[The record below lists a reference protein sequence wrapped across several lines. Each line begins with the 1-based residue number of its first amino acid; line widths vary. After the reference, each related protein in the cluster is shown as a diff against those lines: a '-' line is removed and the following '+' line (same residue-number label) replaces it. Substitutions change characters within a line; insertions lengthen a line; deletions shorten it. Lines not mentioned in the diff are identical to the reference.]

1 LNNFPDVNFKS
12 FDPDAALERTLIVGG
27 YASGTR
33 RSIDVNVASF
43 EEDEGFFDELHDLL
57 DDDLI
62 ELIADDFEF
71 ENFGADD
78 ARERSLIVGGYEIE
92 AGSRPYLVNLRKNN
106 KLGGCGASLI
116 SPHAVLTAAHC
127 LVDGEGNEDDS
138 QIYVDINLHSKDEIE
153 DGTSEWREIYDY
165 KIHPE
170 YNFED
175 GFVDAAVMFFRE
187 EVTSVEPVILNEDP
201 DVPADGDPLDVSGWG
216 DTSGWGGSP
225 AREARAVTVYAMDN
239 EKCMSDPFQYENG
252 TITDEMMCV
261 FNEDGK
267 SNCKGDSGKHVKV
280 LSISF
285 DMH

>member
-1 LNNFPDVNFKS
+1 MFIHDTIFM
-12 FDPDAALERTLIVGG
+12 LISGVAPTIG
-27 YASGTR
+27 GTR
-33 RSIDVNVASF
+33 GMIDGKVASF
-43 EEDEGFFDELHDLL
+43 DDDDGFFDGNLIDLL
-57 DDDLI
+57 DP
-62 ELIADDFEF
+62 
-71 ENFGADD
+71 
-78 ARERSLIVGGYEIE
+78 RERSLIVGGYEIE
-92 AGSRPYLVNLRKNN
+92 AGSRPYLVNLRWSWESGR
-106 KLGGCGASLI
+106 LGGCGASLI

-127 LVDGEGNEDDS
+127 LVDGEGNGDDS

-239 EKCMSDPFQYENG
+239 KKCMSDPFQYENG